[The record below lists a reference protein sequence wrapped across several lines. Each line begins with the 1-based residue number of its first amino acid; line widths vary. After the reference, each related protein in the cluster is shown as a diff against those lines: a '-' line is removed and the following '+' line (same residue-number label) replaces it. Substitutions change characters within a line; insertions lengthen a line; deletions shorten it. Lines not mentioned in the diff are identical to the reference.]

1 MTLDETAFA
10 EAYLEAA
17 GAERDGRYEINT
29 GELSWLLESTLRWS
43 RLRLRFLVALQRAL
57 DLPDEG
63 DASRGTPAGD
73 LKGMLTNLIIMQT
86 RLNEREEGFV
96 ELLSRADRDALVNPV
111 IVDAQD
117 VRTIALGV
125 LEAYRRLR

>member
-43 RLRLRFLVALQRAL
+43 RLRLRFLVALQRAWTF
-57 DLPDEG
+57 PTTATPPEG
-63 DASRGTPAGD
+63 PRPA
-73 LKGMLTNLIIMQT
+73 T
-86 RLNEREEGFV
+86 
-96 ELLSRADRDALVNPV
+96 
-111 IVDAQD
+111 
-117 VRTIALGV
+117 
-125 LEAYRRLR
+125 